1 MAVFRC
7 TNDKCPNDSSAAKYQ
22 TEKYG
27 ERMRVMTPKK
37 GDPKA
42 GQQFGCT
49 ICGTYQTPQ
58 GKSAT

>member
-1 MAVFRC
+1 
-7 TNDKCPNDSSAAKYQ
+7 
-22 TEKYG
+22 
-27 ERMRVMTPKK
+27 MRVMTPKK